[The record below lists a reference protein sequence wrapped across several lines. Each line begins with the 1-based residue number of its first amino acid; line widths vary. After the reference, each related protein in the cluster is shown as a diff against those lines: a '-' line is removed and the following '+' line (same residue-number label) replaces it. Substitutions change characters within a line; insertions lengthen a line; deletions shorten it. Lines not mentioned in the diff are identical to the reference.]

1 MSLPFAIALYFV
13 IWWTLL
19 FAVLPIG
26 VRSQIEADSVVPGS
40 EGAAPERPMMLM
52 KVAITSVLAAIV
64 LAALY
69 AVLEWKLV
77 TLDSIPFLPRF
88 EN

>member
-1 MSLPFAIALYFV
+1 MTLTFAIALYFV

-26 VRSQIEADSVVPGS
+26 VRSQIEANQIVPGS
-40 EGAAPERPMMLM
+40 EGAAPERPLMLM
-52 KVAITSVLAAIV
+52 KVVITTILAAIV

-88 EN
+88 DN